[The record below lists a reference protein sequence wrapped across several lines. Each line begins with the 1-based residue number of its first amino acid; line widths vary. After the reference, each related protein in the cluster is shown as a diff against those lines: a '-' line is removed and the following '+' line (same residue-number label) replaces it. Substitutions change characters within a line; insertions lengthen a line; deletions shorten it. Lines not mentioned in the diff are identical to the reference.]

1 MTDLATLTAI
11 LYGARY
17 QRRVPESDAEK
28 HRMIAEAATDATLIV
43 ELLTGRDSS
52 RNVGNTPEQ
61 PPPSPGNQTGVLA
74 EAKEGR
80 RRTANGRWTA
90 TGS

>member
-1 MTDLATLTAI
+1 MTGLATLTAI
-11 LYGARY
+11 LYAARS

-28 HRMIAEAATDATLIV
+28 HRAIADAYADAKLITAAVLADVA
-43 ELLTGRDSS
+43 
-52 RNVGNTPEQ
+52 TPEQ